1 MSDLTILEPERKPG
15 AQPGNTN
22 AMKHGWYAKNL
33 GLEGPKSID
42 ESDMRNLLGETAM
55 LKDFMFK
62 LYTTG
67 IEAPD
72 SSQIAETLRALSLA
86 SMALS
91 RLLDVHFRIKMTVP
105 DNSIEAQNARI
116 QNVITN
122 YKLSLD
128 ELRTWKHD

>member
-1 MSDLTILEPERKPG
+1 MSDITIIESPRKPG
-15 AQPGNTN
+15 GQPGNTN
-22 AMKHGWYAKNL
+22 ALRHGFYAKNL
-33 GLEGPKSID
+33 GFDGPKTID
-42 ESDMRNLLGETAM
+42 EYEMRNLLGEAAM

-62 LYTTG
+62 LYTAG

-72 SSQIAETLRALSLA
+72 SSQIADPLRALSLA

-122 YKLSLD
+122 
-128 ELRTWKHD
+128 